1 MAINLSLSVCQK
13 VSSFLPEDG
22 GGGRFFLPLA
32 SFPLLPDPR
41 KGGGLGDRKGRERGG
56 SSSSFLLGCVAFCLG
71 EKEGEKGKVGYVL
84 FFLSLRPLTR
94 LGHQSSV
101 MEDREKMQLDLGA
114 SFSKEEKEAK
124 P

>member
-71 EKEGEKGKVGYVL
+71 KKRGGERESGL
-84 FFLSLRPLTR
+84 CPFLPL
-94 LGHQSSV
+94 
-101 MEDREKMQLDLGA
+101 A
-114 SFSKEEKEAK
+114 
-124 P
+124 